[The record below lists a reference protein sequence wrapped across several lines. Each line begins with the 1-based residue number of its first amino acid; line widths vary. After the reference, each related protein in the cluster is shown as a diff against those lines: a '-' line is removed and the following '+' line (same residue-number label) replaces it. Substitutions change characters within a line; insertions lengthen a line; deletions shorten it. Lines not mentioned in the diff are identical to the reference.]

1 MNLLHTTKKISLLAF
16 LLLLTFSC
24 RTFRELKN
32 LAQCDFTSAG
42 IDNLR
47 LAGINLQEKTDISE
61 VSVLDVASLL
71 KSFSQKT
78 LPLNFTFN
86 ININNPNDKL
96 AALNYLEWIAEIDK
110 VEIAKGV
117 VNQRYEIPAGENI
130 VMPLQIS
137 SDLYKIFSQKEGR
150 ELIGKAIGI
159 KDENNQPKNLTL
171 RVKPSISVGKG
182 YIKYPGYI
190 VVKKKIG

>member
-1 MNLLHTTKKISLLAF
+1 MKKFS
-16 LLLLTFSC
+16 LLLLFSFILFNC
-24 RTFRELKN
+24 RTIREVKN
-32 LAQCDFTSAG
+32 LAQCEFSTTT
-42 IDNLR
+42 IENLK
-47 LAGINLQEKTDISE
+47 LANVNVQDASE
-61 VSVLDVASLL
+61 IAEIGPLEIANILRSV
-71 KSFSQKT
+71 SQKT
-78 LPLNFTFN
+78 LPLSFTIN
-86 ININNPNDKL
+86 ININNPNEKL

-117 VNQRYEIPAGENI
+117 VNQRYEIPAGQSI

-150 ELIGKAIGI
+150 DLIAKALGI
-159 KDENNQPKNLTL
+159 KDDDNRPKNLTL

-190 VVKKKIG
+190 AVSKKL

>member
-1 MNLLHTTKKISLLAF
+1 MSLAYIMKKIALLAF
-16 LLLLTFSC
+16 LFLFIFSC

-32 LAQCDFTSAG
+32 LAQCDFTSMG
-42 IDNLR
+42 IDNLH
-47 LAGINLQEKTDISE
+47 LAGINLQEKTDINE
-61 VSVLDVASLL
+61 VSILDIASLL
-71 KSFSQKT
+71 KSFSQKS
-78 LPLNFTFN
+78 LHLSFTFH

-110 VEIAKGV
+110 VEIARGF
-117 VNQRYEIPAGENI
+117 VNQRYEIPAKGSI

-150 ELIGKAIGI
+150 DLIAKALGI
-159 KDENNQPKNLTL
+159 KDEQNQPKNLTL

-190 VVKKKIG
+190 VVKKKIS

>member
-1 MNLLHTTKKISLLAF
+1 MNLLHTTKKISLLVF
-16 LLLLTFSC
+16 LLVLTFSC
-24 RTFRELKN
+24 RTFKELKN

-47 LAGINLQEKTDISE
+47 LAGINLQEKTDISQ

-71 KSFSQKT
+71 KSFSQKS
-78 LPLNFTFN
+78 LPLNFIFN

-96 AALNYLEWIAEIDK
+96 AALNHLEWIAEIDK
-110 VEIAKGV
+110 VEIAKGI

-130 VMPLQIS
+130 VIPLQIN

>member
-1 MNLLHTTKKISLLAF
+1 MNLPHTTKKISLLAF
-16 LLLLTFSC
+16 LLLFTFSC

-61 VSVLDVASLL
+61 VNVLDIASLL

-86 ININNPNDKL
+86 INISNPNDKL

-110 VEIAKGV
+110 VEIARGV

>member
-1 MNLLHTTKKISLLAF
+1 
-16 LLLLTFSC
+16 
-24 RTFRELKN
+24 
-32 LAQCDFTSAG
+32 

-61 VSVLDVASLL
+61 VGALDIAALL
-71 KSFSQKT
+71 KSFAQKS
-78 LPLNFTFN
+78 LPLTFTFN

-117 VNQRYEIPAGENI
+117 VNQRYEIPARENI
-130 VMPLQIS
+130 MMPLQIS

-150 ELIGKAIGI
+150 ELIGKVLGI

-190 VVKKKIG
+190 VVRKKIS

>member
-71 KSFSQKT
+71 KSFSQKS

-117 VNQRYEIPAGENI
+117 INQRYEIPAGENI

>member
-71 KSFSQKT
+71 KSFSQKS

>member
-1 MNLLHTTKKISLLAF
+1 
-16 LLLLTFSC
+16 
-24 RTFRELKN
+24 
-32 LAQCDFTSAG
+32 

-61 VSVLDVASLL
+61 VGALDIAALL
-71 KSFSQKT
+71 KSFTQKS
-78 LPLNFTFN
+78 LPLTFTFN

-130 VMPLQIS
+130 MMPLQIS

-150 ELIGKAIGI
+150 ELIGKALGI
-159 KDENNQPKNLTL
+159 KDENNQPRNLTL

-190 VVKKKIG
+190 VVRKKLG